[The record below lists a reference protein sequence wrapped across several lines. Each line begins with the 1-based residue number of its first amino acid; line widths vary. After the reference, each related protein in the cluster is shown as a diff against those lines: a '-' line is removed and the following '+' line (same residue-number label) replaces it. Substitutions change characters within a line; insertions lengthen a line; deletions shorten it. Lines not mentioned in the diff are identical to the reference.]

1 MTVRA
6 RIHLN
11 GRDAT
16 VTLYQGL
23 QESADHLFLKLA
35 AALFF
40 FDRQASVQMG
50 ATDPALQ
57 GQEYFPDFM
66 ATDVAGAVT
75 LWIECGKT
83 TVHKLQKVSKRF
95 RDARILVLT
104 AQPQQA
110 LQQAQDAASEGLRNV
125 EAWSFPRGAFGQ
137 WMRLAGEQNDIIGE
151 ANETSLNVVINGGS
165 FVVDLE
171 RAVP

>member
-6 RIHLN
+6 RLHLN
-11 GRDAT
+11 GREAT
-16 VTLYQGL
+16 LTLYQGL
-23 QESADHLFLKLA
+23 QESVEHLFLKLA
-35 AALFF
+35 AYVFF
-40 FDRQASVQMG
+40 FDRNVAFQTG
-50 ATDPALQ
+50 ATEPVLQ

-66 ATDVAGAVT
+66 ATDLTGAVA

-83 TVHKLQKVSKRF
+83 TVHKLQKVSRRF
-95 RDARILVLT
+95 RDARVIVLT

-110 LQQAQDAASEGLRNV
+110 LQQAQDAVSEGLRNV
-125 EAWSFPRGAFGQ
+125 EAWSFPRGTFAR
-137 WMRLAGEQNDIIGE
+137 WARVAGEQNDIIGE
-151 ANETSLNVVINGGS
+151 ANETSLNLVINGES